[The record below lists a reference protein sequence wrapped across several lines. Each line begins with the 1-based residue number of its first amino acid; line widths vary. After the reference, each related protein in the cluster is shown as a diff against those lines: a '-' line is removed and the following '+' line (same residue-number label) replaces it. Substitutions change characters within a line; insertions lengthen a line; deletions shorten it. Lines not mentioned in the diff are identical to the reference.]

1 MKIGGPEL
9 RQTKQKS
16 NFIDHPK
23 AQSKAL
29 MIKVLFGING
39 QSEIQLIQNSAYSWH
54 TQSIV
59 D

>member
-9 RQTKQKS
+9 PQTKQKS
-16 NFIDHPK
+16 YFIHHPK
-23 AQSKAL
+23 AQKKAL
-29 MIKVLFGING
+29 MTKVLIGING

-54 TQSIV
+54 TQGIA